1 MNYKWGD
8 WEDVI
13 NPAGQ
18 AFELNKMVKMPTE
31 RKPALNFIPVE
42 D

>member
-1 MNYKWGD
+1 MNYKWGE

-18 AFELNKMVKMPTE
+18 AFELKRMLKMPTE
-31 RKPALNFIPVE
+31 REE